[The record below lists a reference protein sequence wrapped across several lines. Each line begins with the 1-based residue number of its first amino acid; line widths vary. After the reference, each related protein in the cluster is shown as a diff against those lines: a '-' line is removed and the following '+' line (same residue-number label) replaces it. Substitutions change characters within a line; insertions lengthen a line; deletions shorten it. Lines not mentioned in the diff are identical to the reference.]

1 MNKGYIAVMAVV
13 LIFVVA
19 LVSVTAGITIGKY
32 QARKEMFREAHKR
45 WEMRGE
51 KMGAGDLVPGMRR
64 AERGKRF
71 HEFAEKNP
79 EDMQK
84 MMDARKEKVRER
96 LIALKRDNPE
106 KFNQVMQKMDM
117 LERNLES
124 LKRELAAEPV
134 K

>member
-1 MNKGYIAVMAVV
+1 MNKGYIAVMAVA
-13 LIFVVA
+13 LILVVA

-32 QARKEMFREAHKR
+32 QARREMFREAHKR

-51 KMGAGDLVPGMRR
+51 KMNAGDIVSGMRR

-79 EDMQK
+79 EEMQK

-96 LIALKRDNPE
+96 LIALKRDDPE
-106 KFNQVMQKMDM
+106 KFKQVMKKMDM